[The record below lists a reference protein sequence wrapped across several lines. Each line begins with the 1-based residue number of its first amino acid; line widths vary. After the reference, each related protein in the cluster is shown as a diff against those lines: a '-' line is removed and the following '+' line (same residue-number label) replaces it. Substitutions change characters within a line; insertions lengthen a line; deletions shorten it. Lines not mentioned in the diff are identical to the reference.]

1 MNVYFIDPTYVKFE
15 AWKPLFSYLKIHI
28 VYSFLSKEDLGNNL
42 YDTIKPYLWA
52 IYEKQDL
59 NKFADNC
66 AFWLR
71 AYFEEKIH
79 LYNGETEVVPKDEI
93 MHYSTN
99 SALNNLKYQNEEN
112 CCILLKLKSSFN
124 YEGDIL
130 PPENVIDSLRESNL
144 PTHIAK
150 YCLNILHKKYQHNR
164 YALQSSFTIFD
175 EYLSRVYKYIPKRQ
189 EWTEYLLTATTG
201 KKVNFIRTIKKQ
213 VCNDAPED
221 FPLIIKEGRKKLS
234 PLITLEGTKDY
245 EIFIENAKSAYEA
258 YLESEYA
265 YLSAEEWNREVE
277 DMNRTFWEE
286 CGESGSNLDC
296 WPGWD

>member
-15 AWKPLFSYLKIHI
+15 AWQPLFSYLKIKR
-28 VYSFLSKEDLGNNL
+28 VYSFLSKEDLGDKL
-42 YDTIKPYLWA
+42 YDTIYPYLWA

-71 AYFEEKIH
+71 AHFEEKIH
-79 LYNGETEVVPKDEI
+79 LYNGETEDVPQAEK

-99 SALNNLKYQNEEN
+99 STLNNLKYQDEEN
-112 CCILLKLKSSFN
+112 CLILLKLKSSFN
-124 YEGDIL
+124 FEGDIL
-130 PPENVIDSLRESNL
+130 PPENVVDSLRESNL
-144 PTHIAK
+144 PTHIVK
-150 YCLNILHKKYQHNR
+150 YCLNILHKKYEHNR
-164 YALQSSFTIFD
+164 YASQSSFTIFD
-175 EYLSRVYKYIPKRQ
+175 EYLSRVYKYIPRRR
-189 EWTEYLLTATTG
+189 EWTEYLLTTTTG
-201 KKVNFIRTIKKQ
+201 KKVNFIRTIRKN
-213 VCNDAPED
+213 VCDKAPGD
-221 FPLIIKEGRKKLS
+221 FPLIIKEGKKKMS
-234 PLITLEGTKDY
+234 PLITLEGSKEF

-258 YLESEYA
+258 YLESKN
-265 YLSAEEWNREVE
+265 AEWEVE